1 MISTRTLDS
10 RKWLLFAATAVVLLF
25 IGYPLVQ
32 LVLKS
37 LPLANY
43 LTQLSE
49 PLSYH
54 ALLNTLYISV
64 GITLLATSIGS
75 LLAFLIIRTDLPL
88 KRLVRGGIYLL
99 FLTPSYVSA
108 MAWIQLFGRA
118 GYITRW
124 LREALGFVR
133 PPWDLYTLEGVI
145 LVMGLNMIPIAYMA
159 TATALRNA
167 DPAREEASI
176 MSGAS
181 SMRTFWSVTVPLAL
195 PGILAGAFLVFVH
208 GVSGFGVPAMMAM
221 SSGHLVLTTR
231 IYAALGHYDVRM
243 ACALSVF
250 LVALIA
256 LVLWIHN
263 AILRRNR
270 FGTSASSSR
279 SITTYTLGHWRWP
292 TTATFLVFFAL
303 FAMGPL
309 AMIGL
314 SSLLKAWGLPIAWS
328 NLTIGN
334 YRSIFSVGV
343 SARALRNS
351 FLFAAGGATCASIL
365 GLAISYIVQ
374 RTQFRGRRILDFL
387 ATVPLAVPGP
397 VIAASMIFAW
407 TAAPLQLYNT
417 PWIILVAYTV
427 AFVPY
432 TVRTISG
439 VLKSMQESQEEAGW
453 LSGGS
458 WARVFANVVFPVVR
472 RGVWAGWMLVFLMAF
487 REIPISTMLYTQG
500 TETVGVLMFILKTEA
515 GGLEVVSAVAIIVLI
530 LTAIGQ
536 LLVGRLAGIRK
547 GIL

>member
-1 MISTRTLDS
+1 MLKTHRWDS
-10 RKWLLFAATAVVLLF
+10 GNLILVAATAAVLLL
-25 IGYPLVQ
+25 IAYPLLQ
-32 LVLKS
+32 LALKS
-37 LPLANY
+37 LPLSNY
-43 LTQLSE
+43 LAQLRN
-49 PLSYH
+49 PLSYR
-54 ALLNTLYISV
+54 ALLNTLYISA
-64 GITLLATSIGS
+64 GITILAAGVGS

-88 KRLVRGGIYLL
+88 KRLVRTGIYLL

-108 MAWIQLFGRA
+108 MAWIQLFGRS
-118 GYITRW
+118 GYVTRW
-124 LREALGFVR
+124 LRTVLGFAR

-159 TATALRNA
+159 TANALRNA
-167 DPAREEASI
+167 DPEREEASI

-181 SMRTFWSVTVPLAL
+181 MLRTFWSVTVPLAL

-208 GVSGFGVPAMMAM
+208 GVSGFGVPAMLAM
-221 SSGHLVLTTR
+221 PAGHLVLTTQ

-250 LVALIA
+250 LIALTAVALW
-256 LVLWIHN
+256 VHN

-270 FGTSASSSR
+270 FGTTSSPSR
-279 SITTYTLGHWRWP
+279 AIATYTLAHWRWP
-292 TTATFLVFFAL
+292 TTALLLVFFTL
-303 FAMGPL
+303 FAAGPL
-309 AMIGL
+309 VMMGL
-314 SSLLKAWGLPIAWS
+314 SSLLKAWGLPIAWG
-328 NLTIGN
+328 NLTLRN
-334 YRSIFSVGV
+334 YGSIFSVGV

-351 FLFAAGGATCASIL
+351 FLFAAGGATCASVL
-365 GLAISYIVQ
+365 GLVVSYIVL
-374 RTQFRGRRILDFL
+374 RTRLRGRRILDFL
-387 ATVPLAVPGP
+387 ATAPLAVPGP

-407 TAAPLQLYNT
+407 TAPPLRLYNT

-432 TVRTISG
+432 AVRTVGG
-439 VLKSMQESQEEAGW
+439 VLKGMQQSQEEAGW

-458 WARVFANVVFPVVR
+458 WARVFGSVIFPIVR

-515 GGLEVVSAVAIIVLI
+515 GGLEVVSAVAIVVLI
-530 LTAIGQ
+530 LTAMGQ
-536 LLVGRLAGIRK
+536 MAVGKLTGVRK